1 MSAKNLFIKPR
12 SNELMFTLIQLRT
25 SNKNILDYLK
35 FSCVLRSKKD
45 SEKIRM
51 TREEYNCLYEKFLAG
66 KCSKEEQAELENFQD
81 SLELR
86 EQQWDISTMGNSQEI
101 KQSIQE
107 DLLFSIQNHNRTRIF
122 RIRAWQSA
130 VAAILILITA
140 GIYYY
145 QRSPEP
151 VLVKTEIPRFK
162 NDVAPGNNK
171 AVLTLDDGSKIDLD
185 EAKTGILASES
196 NIDIKKTGAGQLEY
210 SAGSQSVKTVK
221 YNILNTPMGGEYQ
234 LVLPDGSKVWLN
246 SGSTLRFPTTFIGS
260 ERIVELKGEAYFDI
274 TKNSKMPFLVRTNNT
289 MDIKVLGTQFNVMAY
304 DDEKN
309 INTTLIEGSVEVL
322 KGTGK
327 TMLKPGQEAILNRG
341 SGNIKVASADLEQA
355 TAWKNG
361 YFIFYNEN
369 IESIMRKVSRWYNVD
384 VVYQGNLSNKDF
396 VGTISRNKNVSELL
410 KMLELTGAIHFK
422 IDGRRITVMP

>member
-1 MSAKNLFIKPR
+1 
-12 SNELMFTLIQLRT
+12 
-25 SNKNILDYLK
+25 
-35 FSCVLRSKKD
+35 
-45 SEKIRM
+45 M
-51 TREEYNCLYEKFLAG
+51 TRKEYNSLYEKYLAG
-66 KCSKEEQAELENFQD
+66 KCSKEEQAELENYQD
-81 SLELR
+81 SFELK
-86 EQQWDISTMGNSQEI
+86 EQQWNVRTMGNSEEI

-107 DLLFSIQNHNRTRIF
+107 DLNYSIQEHSKYRIF
-122 RIRAWQSA
+122 RFRAWQSA
-130 VAAILILITA
+130 AAAILILLTA

-145 QRSPEP
+145 QNSPEP
-151 VLVKTEIPRFK
+151 VLVKTETPRFK
-162 NDVAPGNNK
+162 NDILPGNNK
-171 AVLTLDDGSKIDLD
+171 AILTLDDGSKINLD
-185 EAKTGILASES
+185 DAKTGILASES

-210 SAGSQSVKTVK
+210 AAGTQSVKTVK
-221 YNILNTPMGGEYQ
+221 YNILSTPMGGEYQ

-246 SGSTLRFPTTFIGS
+246 SGSTLRFPTAFIGS

-274 TKNSKMPFLVRTNNT
+274 AKNPKMPFLVRTNNA
-289 MDIKVLGTQFNVMAY
+289 MDIKVLGTQFNIMAY

-322 KGTGK
+322 KGSGK

-355 TAWKNG
+355 IAWKNG

-396 VGTISRNKNVSELL
+396 VGTISRNKNISELL
-410 KMLELTGAIHFK
+410 KMLELTGAVHFS

>member
-1 MSAKNLFIKPR
+1 MN
-12 SNELMFTLIQLRT
+12 
-25 SNKNILDYLK
+25 
-35 FSCVLRSKKD
+35 
-45 SEKIRM
+45 
-51 TREEYNCLYEKFLAG
+51 REEYNRLYEKYLAG
-66 KCSKEEQAELENFQD
+66 KCSVKEQVELENYQD
-81 SLELR
+81 SFKLK
-86 EQQWDISTMGNSQEI
+86 EQQWDSRTMGNSEEI

-107 DLLFSIQNHNRTRIF
+107 DLNYSIQEHSKNRIF
-122 RIRAWQSA
+122 KIRALQSA
-130 VAAILILITA
+130 AAAILILLTA

-145 QRSPEP
+145 QNSPEP
-151 VLVKTEIPRFK
+151 VIVKTETPRFR

-171 AVLTLDDGSKIDLD
+171 AILTLDDGSKIDLD
-185 EAKTGILASES
+185 DAKTGILASES
-196 NIDIKKTGAGQLEY
+196 NIDIKKTGTGQLEY
-210 SAGSQSVKTVK
+210 TAGTQSVKTVK
-221 YNILNTPMGGEYQ
+221 YNILSTPMGGEYQ

-246 SGSTLRFPTTFIGS
+246 SGSTLRFPTAFIGS

-274 TKNSKMPFLVRTNNT
+274 AKNPKMPFLVRTNNA

-322 KGTGK
+322 KGSGT

-341 SGNIKVASADLEQA
+341 SGNIKVAQADLEQA
-355 TAWKNG
+355 IAWKNG

-384 VVYQGNLSNKDF
+384 IVYHGNLNNKDF

-410 KMLELTGAIHFK
+410 KMLELTGAIHFS

>member
-1 MSAKNLFIKPR
+1 MN
-12 SNELMFTLIQLRT
+12 
-25 SNKNILDYLK
+25 
-35 FSCVLRSKKD
+35 
-45 SEKIRM
+45 
-51 TREEYNCLYEKFLAG
+51 REEYNRLYEKYLAG
-66 KCSKEEQAELENFQD
+66 KCSVKEQVELENYQD
-81 SLELR
+81 SFKLK
-86 EQQWDISTMGNSQEI
+86 EQQWDSRTMGNSEEI

-107 DLLFSIQNHNRTRIF
+107 DLNYSIQEHSKNRIF
-122 RIRAWQSA
+122 KIRALQSA
-130 VAAILILITA
+130 AAAILILLTA

-145 QRSPEP
+145 QNSPEP
-151 VLVKTEIPRFK
+151 VIVKTETPRFR

-171 AVLTLDDGSKIDLD
+171 AILTLDDGSKIDLD
-185 EAKTGILASES
+185 DAKTGILASES
-196 NIDIKKTGAGQLEY
+196 NIDIKKTGTGQLEY
-210 SAGSQSVKTVK
+210 TAGTQSVKTVK
-221 YNILNTPMGGEYQ
+221 YNILSTPMGGEYQ

-246 SGSTLRFPTTFIGS
+246 SGSTLRFPTAFIGS

-274 TKNSKMPFLVRTNNT
+274 AKNPKMPFLVRTNNA

-322 KGTGK
+322 KGSGT

-341 SGNIKVASADLEQA
+341 SGNIKVAQADLEQA
-355 TAWKNG
+355 IAWKNG

-384 VVYQGNLSNKDF
+384 IVYQGNLNNKDF

-410 KMLELTGAIHFK
+410 KMLELTGAIHFS

>member
-1 MSAKNLFIKPR
+1 
-12 SNELMFTLIQLRT
+12 
-25 SNKNILDYLK
+25 
-35 FSCVLRSKKD
+35 
-45 SEKIRM
+45 M
-51 TREEYNCLYEKFLAG
+51 TRKEYNSLYEKYLAG
-66 KCSKEEQAELENFQD
+66 KCSKEEQAELENYQD
-81 SLELR
+81 SFELK
-86 EQQWDISTMGNSQEI
+86 EQQWNVRSMGNSEEI

-107 DLLFSIQNHNRTRIF
+107 DLNYSIQEHSKYRIF
-122 RIRAWQSA
+122 RFRAWQSA
-130 VAAILILITA
+130 AAAAILILLTA

-145 QRSPEP
+145 QNSPEP
-151 VLVKTEIPRFK
+151 VLVKTETPRFR

-171 AVLTLDDGSKIDLD
+171 AILTLDDGSKIDLD
-185 EAKTGILASES
+185 DAKTGILANES
-196 NIDIKKTGAGQLEY
+196 NIDIKKTGDGQLEY
-210 SAGSQSVKTVK
+210 TAGAQNVKTVK
-221 YNILNTPMGGEYQ
+221 YNILSTPMGGEYQ

-246 SGSTLRFPTTFIGS
+246 SGSTLRFPTAFIGS

-274 TKNSKMPFLVRTNNT
+274 AKNPKMPFLVRTNNA
-289 MDIKVLGTQFNVMAY
+289 MDIKVLGTQFNIMAY

-322 KGTGK
+322 KGSGK

-355 TAWKNG
+355 IAWKNG

-396 VGTISRNKNVSELL
+396 VGTISRNKNISELL
-410 KMLELTGAIHFK
+410 KMLELTGAVHFS

>member
-1 MSAKNLFIKPR
+1 MN
-12 SNELMFTLIQLRT
+12 
-25 SNKNILDYLK
+25 
-35 FSCVLRSKKD
+35 
-45 SEKIRM
+45 
-51 TREEYNCLYEKFLAG
+51 REEYNSLYEKYLAG
-66 KCSKEEQAELENFQD
+66 KCNEKEQVELENYQD
-81 SLELR
+81 NFKIK
-86 EQQWDISTMGNSQEI
+86 EQQWDIRTMGNSEEI

-107 DLLFSIQNHNRTRIF
+107 DLNYSIQEHSKNRIF
-122 RIRAWQSA
+122 KIRAWQSTA
-130 VAAILILITA
+130 AAILILLTA

-145 QRSPEP
+145 QTSSKPII
-151 VLVKTEIPRFK
+151 VKTKIPRFK

-171 AVLTLDDGSKIDLD
+171 AILTLDDGSKIDLD
-185 EAKTGILASES
+185 DAKTGILASES
-196 NIDIKKTGAGQLEY
+196 NIDIKKTGVGQLEY
-210 SAGSQSVKTVK
+210 TAGTQTVKTVK
-221 YNILNTPMGGEYQ
+221 YNILSTPLGGEYL

-246 SGSTLRFPTTFIGS
+246 SGSTLRFPTVFIGS
-260 ERIVELKGEAYFDI
+260 ERIVELKGEAYFEI
-274 TKNSKMPFLVRTNNT
+274 TKNAKMPFLVRTNNA

-322 KGTGK
+322 KESGK
-327 TMLKPGQEAILNRG
+327 TTLKPGQEAILNKR

-355 TAWKNG
+355 IAWKNG

-384 VVYQGNLSNKDF
+384 IVYQGNLNNKDF

-410 KMLELTGAIHFK
+410 KMLELTGAIHFS

>member
-1 MSAKNLFIKPR
+1 MN
-12 SNELMFTLIQLRT
+12 
-25 SNKNILDYLK
+25 
-35 FSCVLRSKKD
+35 
-45 SEKIRM
+45 
-51 TREEYNCLYEKFLAG
+51 REEYNSLYEKYLAG
-66 KCSKEEQAELENFQD
+66 KCSVNEQVELENYQD
-81 SLELR
+81 SFKLK
-86 EQQWDISTMGNSQEI
+86 EQQWDSRTMGNSEEI

-107 DLLFSIQNHNRTRIF
+107 DLNYSIQEHSKNRIF
-122 RIRAWQSA
+122 KIRAWQSTA
-130 VAAILILITA
+130 AAILILLTA

-145 QRSPEP
+145 QTSSKPII
-151 VLVKTEIPRFK
+151 VKTKIPRFK

-171 AVLTLDDGSKIDLD
+171 AILTLDDGSKIDLD
-185 EAKTGILASES
+185 DAKTGFLASES
-196 NIDIKKTGAGQLEY
+196 NIDIKKTGVGQLEY
-210 SAGSQSVKTVK
+210 TAGTQTVKTVK
-221 YNILNTPMGGEYQ
+221 YNILSTPLGGEYQ

-246 SGSTLRFPTTFIGS
+246 SGSTLRFPTAFIGS

-274 TKNSKMPFLVRTNNT
+274 AKNPKMPFLVRTNNA

-322 KGTGK
+322 KESGK
-327 TMLKPGQEAILNRG
+327 TTLKPGQEAILNKR

-355 TAWKNG
+355 IAWKNG

-384 VVYQGNLSNKDF
+384 IVYQGNLNNKDF

-410 KMLELTGAIHFK
+410 KMLELTGAIHFS

>member
-1 MSAKNLFIKPR
+1 MN
-12 SNELMFTLIQLRT
+12 
-25 SNKNILDYLK
+25 
-35 FSCVLRSKKD
+35 
-45 SEKIRM
+45 
-51 TREEYNCLYEKFLAG
+51 REEYNSLYEKYLAG
-66 KCSKEEQAELENFQD
+66 KCSVNEQVELENYQD
-81 SLELR
+81 SFKLK
-86 EQQWDISTMGNSQEI
+86 EQQWDSRTMGNSEEI

-107 DLLFSIQNHNRTRIF
+107 DLNYSIQEHSKNRIF
-122 RIRAWQSA
+122 KIRAWQSTA
-130 VAAILILITA
+130 AAILILLTA

-145 QRSPEP
+145 QTSSKPII
-151 VLVKTEIPRFK
+151 VKTEIPRFK

-171 AVLTLDDGSKIDLD
+171 AILTLDDGSKIDLD
-185 EAKTGILASES
+185 DAKTGFLASES
-196 NIDIKKTGAGQLEY
+196 NIDIKKTGVGQLEY
-210 SAGSQSVKTVK
+210 TAGTQTVKTVK
-221 YNILNTPMGGEYQ
+221 YNILSTPLGGEYQ

-246 SGSTLRFPTTFIGS
+246 SGSTLRFPTAFIGS

-274 TKNSKMPFLVRTNNT
+274 AKNPKMPFLVRTNNA

-322 KGTGK
+322 KESGK
-327 TMLKPGQEAILNRG
+327 TTLKPGQEAILNKR

-355 TAWKNG
+355 IAWKNG

-384 VVYQGNLSNKDF
+384 IVYQGNLNNKDF

-410 KMLELTGAIHFK
+410 KMLELTGAIHFS

>member
-1 MSAKNLFIKPR
+1 
-12 SNELMFTLIQLRT
+12 
-25 SNKNILDYLK
+25 
-35 FSCVLRSKKD
+35 
-45 SEKIRM
+45 M
-51 TREEYNCLYEKFLAG
+51 TRKEYNRLYEKYLAG
-66 KCSKEEQAELENFQD
+66 KCSKKEQAELENYQD
-81 SLELR
+81 SFELK
-86 EQQWDISTMGNSQEI
+86 EQQWNVRSMGNSEEI

-107 DLLFSIQNHNRTRIF
+107 DLNYSIQEHSKYRIF
-122 RIRAWQSA
+122 RFRAWQSA
-130 VAAILILITA
+130 AAAAILILLTA

-145 QRSPEP
+145 QNSPEP
-151 VLVKTEIPRFK
+151 VLVKTETPRFR

-171 AVLTLDDGSKIDLD
+171 AILTLDDGSKIDLD
-185 EAKTGILASES
+185 DAKTGILANES
-196 NIDIKKTGAGQLEY
+196 NIDIKKTGDGQLEY
-210 SAGSQSVKTVK
+210 TAGAQNVKTVK
-221 YNILNTPMGGEYQ
+221 YNILSTPMGGEYQ

-246 SGSTLRFPTTFIGS
+246 SGSTLRFPTAFIGS

-274 TKNSKMPFLVRTNNT
+274 AKNPKMPFLVRTNNA
-289 MDIKVLGTQFNVMAY
+289 MDIKVLGTQFNIMAY

-322 KGTGK
+322 KGSGK

-355 TAWKNG
+355 IAWKNG

-410 KMLELTGAIHFK
+410 KMLELTGAVHFS

>member
-1 MSAKNLFIKPR
+1 
-12 SNELMFTLIQLRT
+12 
-25 SNKNILDYLK
+25 
-35 FSCVLRSKKD
+35 
-45 SEKIRM
+45 M
-51 TREEYNCLYEKFLAG
+51 TRKEYNSLYEKYLAG
-66 KCSKEEQAELENFQD
+66 KCSKEEQAELENYQD
-81 SLELR
+81 SFELK
-86 EQQWDISTMGNSQEI
+86 EQQWNVRTMGNSEEI

-107 DLLFSIQNHNRTRIF
+107 DLNYSIEEHSKYRIF
-122 RIRAWQSA
+122 RFRAWQSA
-130 VAAILILITA
+130 AAAILILLTA

-145 QRSPEP
+145 QNSPEP
-151 VLVKTEIPRFK
+151 VLVKTETPRFK
-162 NDVAPGNNK
+162 NDILPGNNK
-171 AVLTLDDGSKIDLD
+171 AILTLDDGSKINLD
-185 EAKTGILASES
+185 DAKTGILASES

-210 SAGSQSVKTVK
+210 AAGTQSVKTVK
-221 YNILNTPMGGEYQ
+221 YNILSTPMGGEYQ

-246 SGSTLRFPTTFIGS
+246 SGSTLRFPTAFIGS

-274 TKNSKMPFLVRTNNT
+274 AKNPKMPFLVRTNNA
-289 MDIKVLGTQFNVMAY
+289 MDIKVLGTQFNIMAY

-322 KGTGK
+322 KGSGK

-355 TAWKNG
+355 IAWKNG

-396 VGTISRNKNVSELL
+396 VGTISRNKNISELL
-410 KMLELTGAIHFK
+410 KMLELTGAVHFS